1 MLNRLPKH
9 TASINDMLADIGR
22 PTPKAAAKALG
33 VSEATL
39 RRYLKHGAP
48 RPVLLALYWLT
59 ANGRQ
64 DLDDEL
70 HYRAS
75 FATAHVGVLQ
85 TEVRKLRATID
96 LLHTMGDFGSAND
109 PGLPGQVRRAP
120 RPLYHNDPQQ
130 PPAPSPRPRW
140 IGGGW

>member
-9 TASINDMLADIGR
+9 TASIDEMLADIGR
-22 PTPKAAAKALG
+22 PTLKAAAKALG

-39 RRYLKHGAP
+39 KRYIKHGAP

-59 ANGRQ
+59 ADGRQ

-70 HYRAS
+70 HHRAS
-75 FATAHVGVLQ
+75 FATAHVSVLQ
-85 TEVRKLRATID
+85 AEVRNLRTAID
-96 LLHTMGDFGSAND
+96 RLHAIGDFGCSND

-120 RPLYHNDPQQ
+120 RPMYHNDPPQQ
-130 PPAPSPRPRW
+130 APAPRPRW